1 MNYPVVVNRIDHLV
15 VAAASLP
22 QGAEYLREQLGVEVP
37 PGGAHATMGTHNL
50 VMQLGDDS
58 YLEVIAINPAAAAPA
73 RPRWFDLDQGL
84 MRAALAERPRL
95 ITWVANTPD
104 IQGLAAGAGFDIGEP
119 TALSRDDLQWEI
131 ALPDDGRLLADGLL
145 PYCIQWHS
153 QPHPSRAMADLG
165 CRLRKL
171 TLHHNRAD
179 WLAAR
184 LEALGAAELIE
195 INEIPDSESP
205 YMSAEIQSPNGLVQL
220 D

>member
-1 MNYPVVVNRIDHLV
+1 MNRIDHLV

-22 QGAEYLREQLGVEVP
+22 EAAEYLRERLGVEVP
-37 PGGAHATMGTHNL
+37 PGGVHATMGTHNL

-58 YLEVIAINPAAAAPA
+58 YFEVIAINPGAGAPS

-84 MRAALAERPRL
+84 MRTALAERPRL
-95 ITWVANTPD
+95 ITWVMNTPD
-104 IQGLAAGAGFDIGEP
+104 IQRLAADAGFDIGEP
-119 TALSRDDLQWEI
+119 TRLSRDDLEWEI
-131 ALPDDGRLLADGLL
+131 ALTDDGRLLADGLL

-153 QPHPSRAMADLG
+153 SPHPSRAMADLG

-171 TLHHNRAD
+171 TLHHNRPE

-184 LEALGAAELIE
+184 LEALGASDLVDIE
-195 INEIPDSESP
+195 AIPDSESP
-205 YMSAEIQSPNGLVQL
+205 SLSAELETPNGRVRL